1 MIKLINSK
9 FFKTVLPNIAIILSC
24 MMLTLTILDYYNP
37 LMGFLSRG
45 MSVGVIAIWIAVLV
59 LYVLTL
65 TIRIVYKNKTK
76 DMLETE

>member
-1 MIKLINSK
+1 MIKLINSE

-24 MMLTLTILDYYNP
+24 MMLTVTILDYYNP

-76 DMLETE
+76 DMLKTE

>member
-24 MMLTLTILDYYNP
+24 MMLTLIILDYYNP